1 MDPTSYY
8 ALTVI
13 SPSQEEDLQEM
24 RQSAQQIEQE
34 YGHLVDRVLIKED
47 TASACAELR
56 IILERLE
63 REAFWLPVSWVRN

>member
-1 MDPTSYY
+1 MWEFSRSAY
-8 ALTVI
+8 VM
-13 SPSQEEDLQEM
+13 SVSQDEDLQEM
-24 RQSAQQIEQE
+24 RQSAQQIEQD

-63 REAFWLPVSWVRN
+63 REAFWLPIIWVRN